1 LECATGKRLVALH
14 GYARLSVIVDGSFVD
29 SDDDDLGHGGA
40 GLVLVRAD
48 DGEILATR
56 ACGFRASS
64 SSDAEFHAV
73 IRAGRWV
80 PGVAIYTDARDLPT
94 KMVRVNPDL
103 AVHYLDPNRRAS
115 AYALAHR
122 LSVEGRCRDAP
133 HTLSSAGIEF
143 AAARATLTKTQRK
156 VQSLRRSVALLLER
170 AHADPSFDGD
180 FTAIAESFGW
190 TSGKR
195 WRENPAIR
203 IAADRWAREKSP
215 AAVQAAVQEV
225 APGITRR
232 EDHLAHAA
240 SSHAAEDKSPD
251 AVLLPQH
258 GPCD

>member
-1 LECATGKRLVALH
+1 MECAAGAQIVAIH
-14 GYARLSVIVDGSFVD
+14 GYASLSVIVDGSFVD

-40 GLVLVRAD
+40 GLVLTRAS
-48 DGEILATR
+48 DGEILASR

-73 IRAGRWV
+73 IRASRWV

-103 AVHYLDPNRRAS
+103 VVHYLDPNRRTA

-133 HTLSSAGIEF
+133 HTLSPAGIEF
-143 AAARATLTKTQRK
+143 AAQRATLTKTQRK

-170 AHADPSFDGD
+170 VRADPSFNGD
-180 FTAIAESFGW
+180 FDSIAQSFGW
-190 TSGKR
+190 TSGKQ
-195 WRENPAIR
+195 WRNNPAIQ

-215 AAVQAAVQEV
+215 VPVEVV
-225 APGITRR
+225 APGVAWR
-232 EDHLAHAA
+232 EDDVAEAA
-240 SSHAAEDKSPD
+240 ACHSPEDEAPD
-251 AVLLPQH
+251 AMLLPEH
-258 GPCD
+258 GSGD